1 MANSHIRNTTPG
13 RQRDSIVRMTGFM
26 LSPFALLLLM
36 LLGNPAVAA
45 EQYWEYTVRP
55 GDNIWNLTK
64 THCTSVRYWKRIQKL
79 NNIDLDRQIPP
90 GTRLRFPLSILKHQ
104 PASAMVATLHGSAE
118 LLRAGTGKTEPLQ
131 AGTAL
136 RNGDRI
142 KTGADSNLTLQFA
155 DGSRLLVQSNS
166 DVLMDSLSA
175 WGTTGMVDTSVRLQS
190 GRVDT
195 RVKPARGPGSR
206 YQIITPA
213 AVAAVRGT
221 DFRVS
226 AETGKPVM
234 RSEVTE
240 GSVGVGNTGKS
251 TTVKAGFGLVAE
263 AGKVPDKPRK
273 LLPAADLSGLPAV
286 QKQLPLEFTWP
297 AIKGAGGYRFQIA
310 PSTDFESLLVD
321 KHAEK
326 NSADH
331 ADLPDGHYALRIRGI
346 DEVGLEGLNS
356 VHRFEVD
363 ARPFPPVTTSPANA
377 GVIRESTPRFSWSSE
392 EESHGYR
399 IQIARDAGFTRMVT
413 DETTDQ
419 AGYRQVQPLTPGEY
433 QWRVASID
441 ESGDQGPYNPPQ
453 SFTYRQPLG
462 APQLQQPLV
471 NHANLVLGWSEVA
484 GAASYQVQLASD
496 PHFRGMQL
504 DMQFPAPQAEI
515 PRPPSQVYFLRVRA
529 LNAAGEAGPFSK
541 PFKVYVPP
549 LYPWWPLVLAVPLLL
564 VL

>member
-1 MANSHIRNTTPG
+1 
-13 RQRDSIVRMTGFM
+13 
-26 LSPFALLLLM
+26 
-36 LLGNPAVAA
+36 
-45 EQYWEYTVRP
+45 
-55 GDNIWNLTK
+55 
-64 THCTSVRYWKRIQKL
+64 
-79 NNIDLDRQIPP
+79 
-90 GTRLRFPLSILKHQ
+90 
-104 PASAMVATLHGSAE
+104 
-118 LLRAGTGKTEPLQ
+118 
-131 AGTAL
+131 
-136 RNGDRI
+136 
-142 KTGADSNLTLQFA
+142 
-155 DGSRLLVQSNS
+155 
-166 DVLMDSLSA
+166 
-175 WGTTGMVDTSVRLQS
+175 MVDTSVRLQS

-240 GSVGVGNTGKS
+240 GSVGVGNAGKS
-251 TTVKAGFGLVAE
+251 TTVNAGFGLVAE

-273 LLPAADLSGLPAV
+273 LLPAADLSGLPKV

-297 AIKGAGGYRFQIA
+297 AIKGANGYRFQIA

-321 KHAEK
+321 QHSEK
-326 NSADH
+326 NTAGH
-331 ADLPDGHYALRIRGI
+331 ADLPDGHYALRIRSI

-356 VHRFEVD
+356 VRRFEVD
-363 ARPFPPVTTSPANA
+363 ARPFPPVTSSPANA
-377 GVIRESTPRFSWSSE
+377 DIVRESTPLFSWSAAEDSN
-392 EESHGYR
+392 GYR
-399 IQIARDAGFTRMVT
+399 IQIAQDAGFTRLVI

-419 AGYRQVQPLTPGEY
+419 ASYRQAQPLTPGEY

-441 ESGDQGPYNPPQ
+441 DSGDQGPYNQPQ
-453 SFTYRQPLG
+453 RFIYRQPLE

-471 NHANLVLGWSEVA
+471 NRANLVLSWSEVD
-484 GAASYQVQLASD
+484 GAAGYQVQLASD
-496 PHFRGMQL
+496 PYFRGMQL
-504 DMQFPAPQAEI
+504 DMQFPGPQADI
-515 PRPPSQVYFLRVRA
+515 PRPPSQIYFLRVRA
-529 LNAAGEAGPFSK
+529 LNAAGEAGPFST